1 MRANSRKR
9 VGDPAARI
17 LMQIYSQNA
26 PVTHAAE
33 SVMQLQMPPE
43 KTKVMVLSD
52 MDLMGRTG
60 RTLTF

>member
-1 MRANSRKR
+1 
-9 VGDPAARI
+9 
-17 LMQIYSQNA
+17 MQIYSQNA
-26 PVTHAAE
+26 LVTHPVE

-43 KTKVMVLSD
+43 KTKVMALSD

>member
-9 VGDPAARI
+9 AGDPAARI

-26 PVTHAAE
+26 LVTHPAE
-33 SVMQLQMPPE
+33 SLMQLQMPPE
-43 KTKVMVLSD
+43 KIKVMALSD